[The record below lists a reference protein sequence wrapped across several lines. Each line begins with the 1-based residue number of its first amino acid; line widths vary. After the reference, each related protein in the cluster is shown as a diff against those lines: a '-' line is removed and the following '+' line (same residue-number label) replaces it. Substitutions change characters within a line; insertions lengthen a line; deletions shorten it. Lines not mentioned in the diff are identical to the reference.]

1 MQNKTVTWV
10 VLVISVLLLATGLLF
25 LCASSVDAG
34 RLWLSIALIVIGGGL
49 AAWSGI
55 SLRRQRNLDPERVA
69 DRIVELVRHR
79 GDTETTL
86 ADVVGSLE
94 VPHETA
100 EAAMGVLAGR
110 QLVQRERREDR
121 DFFVFPQLRVSKMVR
136 QCPYCNSEFSVK
148 TPVHKCPNCGASL
161 ELAKE

>member
-1 MQNKTVTWV
+1 MQNKTVVVIVLVASV
-10 VLVISVLLLATGLLF
+10 VLLSLGLLF
-25 LCASSVDAG
+25 LCASSLNPG
-34 RLWLSIALIVIGGGL
+34 RLWLSIALVVIGGGL
-49 AAWSGI
+49 AVWSGV
-55 SLRRQRNLDPERVA
+55 SLRRLRDLNPERVA
-69 DRIVELVRHR
+69 DRIVELVRRR

-86 ADVVGSLE
+86 ADVVGSLQ

-110 QLVQRERREDR
+110 QLVQRERRADR
-121 DFFVFPQLRVSKMVR
+121 DVFVFPQLRVSKIVR
-136 QCPYCNSEFSVK
+136 QCPYCHSEFSVK

>member
-1 MQNKTVTWV
+1 MQNKTVIWI
-10 VLVISVLLLATGLLF
+10 VLIVAVLLLATGLLF
-25 LCASSVDAG
+25 LCASSVVAG

-49 AAWSGI
+49 AAWGGV
-55 SLRRQRNLDPERVA
+55 SLRRLRDLDPERVA
-69 DRIVELVRHR
+69 DRVVELVRRR

-86 ADVVGSLE
+86 ADIVGSLE

-100 EAAMGVLAGR
+100 EAAMVVLAGR

-121 DFFVFPQLRVSKMVR
+121 DVFVFPQLRVSKVVR
-136 QCPYCNSEFSVK
+136 QCPYCHSEFSVK

>member
-1 MQNKTVTWV
+1 MKNRTLIII
-10 VLVISVLLLATGLLF
+10 VLVVSVLLLSVGLLF
-25 LCASSVDAG
+25 LCASTRAPG
-34 RLWLSIALIVIGGGL
+34 RLWLSIALVVIGGGL
-49 AAWSGI
+49 AAWSGV
-55 SLRRQRNLDPERVA
+55 SLRRLRNLEPERVA
-69 DRIVELVRHR
+69 DRIVELVRRR

-86 ADVVGSLE
+86 ADVVGSLQ

-121 DFFVFPQLRVSKMVR
+121 DVFVFPQLRVSKMVR
-136 QCPYCNSEFSVK
+136 QCPYCHSEFSVK

-161 ELAKE
+161 ELTKE